1 MMHYLESESQTLAD
15 PAAATLAMDTCMD
28 TCMDTWQSLRRAI
41 AQTSGFQRWQAEQG
55 EQAGSEQ
62 EAQIDRYLRE
72 ALATLAY

>member
-1 MMHYLESESQTLAD
+1 MMHYLESESQTVAGA
-15 PAAATLAMDTCMD
+15 AAATPTMDI
-28 TCMDTWQSLRRAI
+28 WQSLRRAI

-55 EQAGSEQ
+55 EQADCEP

>member
-1 MMHYLESESQTLAD
+1 MMHYLESESQTSADLAT
-15 PAAATLAMDTCMD
+15 TL
-28 TCMDTWQSLRRAI
+28 DTWQSLRRAI

-55 EQAGSEQ
+55 MATPLTPGEQ

>member
-1 MMHYLESESQTLAD
+1 MHYLESESQASPNL
-15 PAAATLAMDTCMD
+15 AAATALDL
-28 TCMDTWQSLRRAI
+28 WQNLRRAI

-55 EQAGSEQ
+55 MATPLTPGEQ